1 MFLTDIVN
9 RGTLPAL
16 EKLAAFTEKRQRVL
30 AENIANIDTPNYKV
44 KHLDPKGFQAAL
56 GEALDRR
63 KQDPSQPFV
72 MASHEQFRTNEQ
84 GALVVTPTVHPEN
97 ILFHDGTNASIEKQM
112 SALAENAMTHELSTE
127 LLRGKFTGLLTA
139 IRGRMS

>member
-16 EKLAAFTEKRQRVL
+16 EKLSAFTEHRQRVL
-30 AENIANIDTPNYKV
+30 AENIANIDTPNYKA
-44 KHLDPKGFQAAL
+44 KHLDPKAFQVAL

-63 KQDPSQPFV
+63 KEDKTQPFI
-72 MASHEQFRTNEQ
+72 MDTHEQFRTDER
-84 GALVVTPTVHPEN
+84 GRLVVTPTVHPEN
-97 ILFHDGTNASIEKQM
+97 ILFHDGTNVSIEKQM
-112 SALAENAMTHELSTE
+112 SALAENAMTHELSNE